1 MNPDSG
7 QGELQP
13 GVAELQQQIET
24 LRDQVSAL
32 RAQLDAERQHRA
44 FVVTVEGEIV
54 SEAGSFLQT
63 TVRELVNDLLA
74 SAKFQGRGGEDWAI
88 WRRRRLLA
96 VIRRGG
102 PGPPEVTIF

>member
-1 MNPDSG
+1 VNPDSG
-7 QGELQP
+7 PGGSQP

-24 LRDQVSAL
+24 LREQLAAL
-32 RAQLDAERQHRA
+32 RAQLDAERQNRA

-63 TVRELVNDLLA
+63 TIRELVADLLA
-74 SAKFQGRGGEDWAI
+74 SPKYQGRGGEDWAI

-102 PGPPEVTIF
+102 SGTPEVTIF